1 LVTLKVLDILG
12 QEVATVQNG
21 YMDAG
26 SYEKTFDASRVASG
40 VYVYRLEVGGFVAVK
55 KLVVAK

>member
-40 VYVYRLEVGGFVAVK
+40 EYVYRLEVGGFVAVK